1 MNPITAVDWTV
12 IVGGVAAI
20 VWVNWYFFFAERAT
34 AVATASADSSGAA
47 IGGGAGD
54 TAPSQVEITV
64 DGGYSPS
71 AVRVKSGR
79 PVRLV
84 FDRRD
89 TSSCSEEVVLPDFG
103 IRKFLPSGRR
113 TVIEVTPK
121 NPGTY
126 EFMCGMSMLRGRLI
140 AEE

>member
-1 MNPITAVDWTV
+1 MNSITAVDWTV
-12 IVGGVAAI
+12 ILGGVTAI
-20 VWVNWYFFFAERAT
+20 LWVNWYFFFAERAT

-47 IGGGAGD
+47 LGGDAGD
-54 TAPSQVEITV
+54 TVPSEVEITV

-71 AVRVKSGR
+71 AVRVKAGR

-103 IRKFLPSGRR
+103 VRKFLPSGRR

-140 AEE
+140 AEG